1 MSRTSLESP
10 YWLRDGEEPC
20 PFCGTRYVY
29 EVELR
34 CELCD
39 SPVCPICVVRT
50 SLEVIC
56 PDCLHRE
63 EEE

>member
-1 MSRTSLESP
+1 M
-10 YWLRDGEEPC
+10 RDGEEPC